1 MMGIGKSNY
10 QHDQIAVVASTS
22 MMFASFTKK
31 RARVPEDH
39 LGGR

>member
-10 QHDQIAVVASTS
+10 QHDQIAVVPSTS

-31 RARVPEDH
+31 RGSRP
-39 LGGR
+39 